1 MNTASVSEQA
11 LAWRC
16 EAATLVGV
24 LAGPGDAVAGADDS
38 TAVLIVVGGPQVRTG
53 SHRQFTLLAR
63 ALAAAG
69 WTSLRFDVRGM
80 GDSEGEP
87 RSFEALDEDLA
98 SALHAL
104 RAARP
109 SVRRV
114 VVVGLCDA
122 ASAALLLLDR
132 RPTTRESVAGLVLI
146 NPWVRTVQTQAETQV
161 RHYYTAR
168 LRDPAFWKKL
178 LRGGVA
184 AGAVGELLRSLRTVL
199 RGRRGA
205 GSAGGDAGADS
216 LHYVERMARAWR
228 RFGGPIRIVLSGQ
241 DYTAREFEAAVASH
255 PAWQGA
261 MGVAGVER
269 VDQPAADHTLSAG
282 AESRAF
288 EQGVV
293 EWLARHFARAPGRAS
308 PDMRA

>member
-1 MNTASVSEQA
+1 MKASSISEQA

-16 EAATLVGV
+16 EGATLVGV
-24 LAGPGDAVAGADDS
+24 LAGPAEAAGGADAS

-98 SALHAL
+98 SALQAL
-104 RAARP
+104 REARP

-132 RPTTRESVAGLVLI
+132 RPATREVVAGLVLI
-146 NPWVRTVQTQAETQV
+146 NPWVRTAQTQAATQV

-184 AGAVGELLRSLRTVL
+184 IGAVGELLRSLRAL
-199 RGRRGA
+199 LGGRRGDA
-205 GSAGGDAGADS
+205 GTTGDAGPES
-216 LHYVERMARAWR
+216 LHYVERMARAWC
-228 RFGGPIRIVLSGQ
+228 RFGGPIRLVLSGQ
-241 DYTAREFEAAVASH
+241 DYTAREFEAAVAGH

-261 MGVAGVER
+261 MGIAGVER

-282 AESRAF
+282 TESHTF

-293 EWLARHFARAPGRAS
+293 EWLARHFADAPGRVS
-308 PDMRA
+308 TDMRA